1 MYRISAALASL
12 AAAGLAASA
21 SAQSFAVVPHAQATE
36 RGNGGLNTLT
46 RGDGFP
52 RTYQQQFTE
61 AELAAQGLMPG
72 MTITGV
78 TWRASISTSNDPTW
92 PPPGGA
98 TWSDYQIT
106 LAEAANP
113 INAMSSTF
121 ADNMLNPV
129 LVRSGELTIPEGTFE
144 NTSPAAPDPNPW
156 GYEITFQPYTYAGG
170 DLVILYS
177 HPGSNLAGHI
187 FLDRVASN
195 DAWGR
200 AVSASTFLATTGGG
214 PTASFTINRLTFET
228 TGPTCPA
235 DLNGDGVVDADD
247 FFLFLSLFAAGD
259 PRADFNNDGVID
271 ADDFFAYLTAFAAGC

>member
-1 MYRISAALASL
+1 MTRIPTALAALAV
-12 AAAGLAASA
+12 AGLAASA
-21 SAQSFAVVPHAQATE
+21 SAQSFAVVPGAQANE
-36 RGNGGLNTLT
+36 RGTGGLNTLT
-46 RGDGFP
+46 RDAGNA

-61 AELAAQGLMPG
+61 FELAAQGLMPG

-78 TWRASISTSNDPTW
+78 TWRASISASNDPTW

-98 TWSDYQIT
+98 TWADYQIT

-113 INAMSSTF
+113 IFNMSSTF
-121 ADNMLNPV
+121 ADNMLNAV
-129 LVRSGELTIPEGTFE
+129 LVRSGPLTIPEGAFE
-144 NTSPAAPDPNPW
+144 NTSPAAPEPNPW
-156 GYEITFQPYTYAGG
+156 GYEITFDPYTYQGG

-177 HPGSNLAGHI
+177 HPGSDITSNI

-200 AVSASTFLATTGGG
+200 AISASSFLAPSGGN
-214 PTASFTINRLTFET
+214 PTASFTINRLTFEAA
-228 TGPTCPA
+228 GPTCPP

-259 PRADFNNDGVID
+259 PIADFNNDGVID
-271 ADDFFAYLTAFAAGC
+271 ADDFFAFLSAFAAGC

>member
-1 MYRISAALASL
+1 MYRISAAFASL
-12 AAAGLAASA
+12 AVAGLAASA
-21 SAQSFAVVPHAQATE
+21 SAQSFAVVPEARANE
-36 RGNGGLNTLT
+36 RGTSGLNTLT
-46 RGDGFP
+46 RNDGFP
-52 RTYQQQFTE
+52 RTYQQQFVE

-78 TWRASISTSNDPTW
+78 TWRTSIVGSNPPTW
-92 PPPGGA
+92 PPAGGA

-113 INAMSSTF
+113 ISAMSTTF

-129 LVRSGELTIPEGTFE
+129 LVRSGELTIPEGAFA
-144 NTSPAAPDPNPW
+144 SPDPAAPAPNPW
-156 GYEITFQPYTYAGG
+156 GHEVTFDPYIYQGG

-177 HPGSNLAGHI
+177 HPGSDITTNV
-187 FLDRVASN
+187 FLDVVVSN

-200 AVSASTFLATTGGG
+200 AASASSFLATSGTSIS
-214 PTASFTINRLTFET
+214 ANFTINRLSFES
-228 TGPTCPA
+228 GPTCPP

-247 FFLFLSLFAAGD
+247 FFLFLQLFADGD

-271 ADDFFAYLTAFAAGC
+271 ADDFFAFLNAFAQGC